1 MWSLIVILRV
11 HSLDRKF
18 QTRTSQRQKIRGQEE
33 KWGSRADATNRDK
46 Q

>member
-1 MWSLIVILRV
+1 MRSLIVILSV
-11 HSLDRKF
+11 HFLDRKF
-18 QTRTSQRQKIRGQEE
+18 QTRTSQRQKSCGQEE